1 MITVQEKQKKAQEV
15 ASSYGYD
22 YVKFIKNIGNVSVYR
37 GMTHEEK
44 MLGLPLFI
52 EIDDNGNIIEQ
63 QSLEYMELIEDEEN
77 EEK

>member
-1 MITVQEKQKKAQEV
+1 
-15 ASSYGYD
+15 
-22 YVKFIKNIGNVSVYR
+22 
-37 GMTHEEK
+37 MTHEEK

-52 EIDDNGNIIEQ
+52 EIDDNGNVIEQ